1 MLEKVGTSEQ
11 FVQHLAGQGHLT
23 HEAVQ
28 RVRTAIASTGHAID
42 VVIRELG
49 LMPEALFAK
58 ELAGFLRADLQV
70 DFTALNNE
78 VLLGRIGQRFAED
91 KALVPLRL
99 TDEVL
104 ELIVANPFDADTMD
118 ALSYLFDVPVK
129 LLIAPRSAIEEYLR
143 HLGQE
148 PGPSDVI
155 DLTDDDNKSSDVER
169 LLDIAREAPVVRF
182 VSRIVQRAVD
192 EKTTDIHIEPQE
204 DLIRIRFRRD
214 GLLDAVET
222 AAKSLHAGIASRI
235 KILAKLN
242 IAERRLPQ
250 DGRLRF
256 SVRGQEID
264 FRVSI
269 MPTIHGETIVLRI
282 LDRSNVKLN
291 LGSLGYDE
299 KAREKIVEIA
309 NRPNGIIL
317 ITGPTGSGKTTTL
330 YSMLH
335 ELNRTDVKI
344 FTVEDPVEYRIK
356 GITQLQVDP
365 AIGLTFASALRS
377 VLRQDPDIILVGE
390 IRDRETAQ
398 IAIQAALTGHL
409 VLSTLHTN
417 NAVGAVS
424 RLRDMGI
431 ESYLLEAT
439 LRGVISQRLLRTSCP
454 ACAGRAGNM
463 TCKTCHGSGFN
474 GRQVTYEI
482 LEITEVVRQAI
493 SNALAQEEIER
504 LARTNGMQLMTDH
517 ASSLVKSGKTTA
529 EEVARVVDLEKS

>member
-1 MLEKVGTSEQ
+1 MLGKAATSEQ
-11 FVQHLAGQGHLT
+11 FVQYLTGNGHLT
-23 HEAVQ
+23 LEAAQ
-28 RVRTAIASTGHAID
+28 RVRTAVASTGHPID
-42 VVIRELG
+42 IVIRELG
-49 LMPEALFAK
+49 LIPEGTFAR
-58 ELAGFLRADLQV
+58 ELATFLETDLLADFSAADNEILLTRVGLGFSQ
-70 DFTALNNE
+70 
-78 VLLGRIGQRFAED
+78 D
-91 KALVPLRL
+91 KALVPHKL
-99 TDEVL
+99 ENGCL
-104 ELIVANPFDADTMD
+104 ELVMADPFDADTIA
-118 ALSYLFDVPVK
+118 ALSYLFDTPVK
-129 LLIAPRSAIEEYLR
+129 LLISTRSNIEEYLR
-143 HLGQE
+143 SKDAVEEHT
-148 PGPSDVI
+148 DAI
-155 DLTDDDNKSSDVER
+155 DIGDDDGKSSDVER

-204 DLIRIRFRRD
+204 DTIRIRFRRD

-235 KILAKLN
+235 KILARLN

-250 DGRLRF
+250 DGRLRL

-269 MPTIHGETIVLRI
+269 MPSVHGETIVLRI
-282 LDRSNVKLN
+282 LDRGNVKLD
-291 LGSLGYDE
+291 LGALGYDE
-299 KAREKIVEIA
+299 EARGKIVDIA
-309 NRPNGIIL
+309 SRPNGIIL

-330 YSMLH
+330 YSILH

-365 AIGLTFASALRS
+365 GIGLTFASALRS

-417 NAVGAVS
+417 NAAGAIS

-439 LRGVISQRLLRTSCP
+439 LRGVISQRLLRSVCTTCSG
-454 ACAGRAGNM
+454 AAGAG
-463 TCKTCHGSGFN
+463 CKTCHESGFS
-474 GRQVTYEI
+474 GRRVTYEI
-482 LEITEVVRQAI
+482 LEVTEQVRQAI
-493 SNALAQEEIER
+493 SDGLPEGDIEVLANA
-504 LARTNGMQLMTDH
+504 NGMQSILAH
-517 ASSLVKSGKTTA
+517 AHSLVARGLTTMS
-529 EEVARVVDLEKS
+529 EVARVVDLEKG